1 MIRIHGDKIMLIDF
15 SYYILHRY
23 HALKAW
29 CRFSKTSL
37 TDDEFLTRF
46 YEKFEP
52 QLIKL
57 TKQYG
62 VFPEHV
68 IFVGDCKRETIWRK
82 RIDSEYK
89 SNRDNLSQ
97 CQVLP
102 ASFFNLIYDKIV
114 PEITAKYN
122 NQFVC
127 FDEMEADDIISV
139 IVSKCC
145 DIDTIIIT
153 NDNDYLQLN
162 KKNVQI
168 FNLKSLNICSR
179 GTGEPWKDL
188 TMKILTGDVSDNIKC
203 VCSKKIANGLIQKNM
218 DEIHKY
224 IDENGLRTK
233 FEHNRSL
240 IDFDLIPEEYVEK
253 VVSNLEICSH

>member
-1 MIRIHGDKIMLIDF
+1 MIRIHGRKIMLIDF

-29 CRFSKTSL
+29 CRFSKTSF

-52 QLIKL
+52 EWIKL

-62 VFPEHV
+62 VSPKNV
-68 IFVGDCKRETIWRK
+68 LFVGDCKRESIWRK

-89 SNRDNLSQ
+89 SNRDNLSE
-97 CQVLP
+97 CHVLP
-102 ASFFNLIYDKIV
+102 SSFFEIIYNKIV

-127 FDEMEADDIISV
+127 FDEMEADDIISI
-139 IVSKCC
+139 IVSKCG
-145 DIDTIIIT
+145 DIDITIIT

-162 KKNVQI
+162 KDNVHI

-188 TMKILTGDVSDNIKC
+188 TMKILTGDASDNIKS

-218 DEIHKY
+218 DEFNKY

-233 FEHNRSL
+233 YEHNRLL
-240 IDFDLIPEEYVEK
+240 IDFDLIPIEYVEK